1 MHYLILSSV
10 LAFIITLLCIPVILD
25 VAKKKHLF
33 DEPDERKLHTEIIP
47 ALGGVGIFAGFI
59 ISMLLCI
66 PEFAIDLLYV
76 KYFAAAATL
85 IFFVGLKD
93 DIVET
98 PAGKKFLGQVAAAA
112 IVMQFG
118 NIYINNMYGFLGVT
132 EISKL
137 ASVFLT
143 LFAFVVITNAFNLID
158 GVDGLAASLG
168 IVTTLVFSIYFYI
181 ANEMVY
187 AVMATATCGALLAF
201 LIYNYSPAK
210 IFMGD
215 TGSLLL
221 GLVNSILV
229 VKFITVAGTP
239 GNTFSMPASP
249 AIGFA
254 ILIVPLFDTLRVFS
268 VRIINRKSPF
278 SADRIHI
285 HHYLLDLGFTHKSIM
300 LTCVATT
307 LGFIGVAYMIRDLNT
322 TLVFAIILTIALGL
336 KGIVYIFRQKAKN
349 AKKNI
354 VQTNT
359 NTTTK
364 KIYSILQEPM
374 DAN

>member
-10 LAFIITLLCIPVILD
+10 LAFIITLLSIPVIID

-59 ISMLLCI
+59 VSMLLCI
-66 PEFAIDLLYV
+66 PEFANDLLYV
-76 KYFAAAATL
+76 KYFAAAATI

-112 IVMQFG
+112 IVMFFC
-118 NIYINNMYGFLGVT
+118 NIYIGNMYGFLGVY

-168 IVTTLVFSIYFYI
+168 IVTTFIFAIYFYT
-181 ANEMVY
+181 ASEMVY

-201 LIYNYSPAK
+201 LIYNYAPAK

-229 VKFITVAGTP
+229 IKFITVAGTP
-239 GNTFSMPASP
+239 GNTFSLPAAP

-285 HHYLLDLGFTHKSIM
+285 HHYLIDLGFSHTKIM

-307 LGFIGVAYMIRDLNT
+307 IGFIGLAYLLKDLNT
-322 TLVFAIILTIALGL
+322 TLVFAIIVSVALFL
-336 KGIVYIFRQKAKN
+336 KSIVYYFRQKAKK

-354 VQTNT
+354 VQTST

>member
-1 MHYLILSSV
+1 
-10 LAFIITLLCIPVILD
+10 
-25 VAKKKHLF
+25 
-33 DEPDERKLHTEIIP
+33 
-47 ALGGVGIFAGFI
+47 
-59 ISMLLCI
+59 
-66 PEFAIDLLYV
+66 
-76 KYFAAAATL
+76 
-85 IFFVGLKD
+85 
-93 DIVET
+93 
-98 PAGKKFLGQVAAAA
+98 
-112 IVMQFG
+112 
-118 NIYINNMYGFLGVT
+118 MYGFLGVT
-132 EISKL
+132 EISTL
-137 ASVFLT
+137 TSVFLT

-168 IVTTLVFSIYFYI
+168 IVTTLAFSIYFFV

-201 LIYNYSPAK
+201 LIYNYAPAK

-229 VKFITVAGTP
+229 IKFITVAGGTT
-239 GNTFSMPASP
+239 GNSFSMPAAP

-285 HHYLLDLGFTHKSIM
+285 HHYLLDLGFTHRGIV
-300 LTCVATT
+300 LTLVSTT
-307 LGFIGVAYMIRDLNT
+307 LAFIGVAYLCKDLNT
-322 TLVFAIILTIALGL
+322 TLAFTIIILMALAL
-336 KGIVYIFRQKAKN
+336 KSVVYFFRQRAKKAK
-349 AKKNI
+349 KSI
-354 VQTNT
+354 VQTST

-364 KIYSILQEPM
+364 KIYSILQEPV

>member
-10 LAFIITLLCIPVILD
+10 LAFIITLLCIPVIID

-33 DEPDERKLHTEIIP
+33 DEPDERKLHKEIIP
-47 ALGGVGIFAGFI
+47 ALGGIGIFAGFI
-59 ISMLLCI
+59 VSMLLCI
-66 PEFAIDLLYV
+66 PEFSKDLDYV
-76 KYFAAAATL
+76 KYFAAAAII

-112 IVMQFG
+112 IVMHFG
-118 NIYINNMYGFLGVT
+118 NIHISNMYGFFGVT
-132 EISKL
+132 EISTL
-137 ASVFLT
+137 TSVFLT

-168 IVTTLVFSIYFYI
+168 IVTTLAFSIYFYI
-181 ANEMVY
+181 AAEMVY

-201 LIYNYSPAK
+201 LIYNYAPAK

-229 VKFITVAGTP
+229 IKFITVAGTS
-239 GNTFSMPASP
+239 GSDFSMPAAP

-285 HHYLLDLGFTHKSIM
+285 HHYLLDLGFTHRGIV
-300 LTCVATT
+300 LTLVSTT
-307 LGFIGVAYMIRDLNT
+307 LAFIGVAYLGKDLNT
-322 TLVFAIILTIALGL
+322 TLAFTIIISLALVL
-336 KGIVYIFRQKAKN
+336 KSIVYFFRQRSKKAAKN
-349 AKKNI
+349 MEHI
-354 VQTNT
+354 NT
-359 NTTTK
+359 TTTTK
-364 KIYSILQEPM
+364 KIYSILQEP
-374 DAN
+374 AESN

>member
-47 ALGGVGIFAGFI
+47 ALGGIGIFAGFI
-59 ISMLLCI
+59 VSMLLCI
-66 PEFAIDLLYV
+66 PEFATDLLYV
-76 KYFAAAATL
+76 KYFAAAATI

-93 DIVET
+93 DVVET
-98 PAGKKFLGQVAAAA
+98 QAGKKFLGQVAAAV

-118 NIYINNMYGFLGVT
+118 NIYISNMYGFLGVT
-132 EISKL
+132 EITKI
-137 ASVFLT
+137 ASIFLT

-158 GVDGLAASLG
+158 GVDGLAASLS
-168 IVTTLVFSIYFYI
+168 IVTTLVFAIYFYM
-181 ANEMVY
+181 ASEMVY

-201 LIYNYSPAK
+201 LIYNYAPAK

-229 VKFITVAGTP
+229 IKFITVAGAS
-239 GNTFSMPASP
+239 GNTFSMPAAP

-285 HHYLLDLGFTHKSIM
+285 HHYLLDFGFTHRGIV
-300 LTCVATT
+300 LTLVSTT
-307 LGFIGVAYMIRDLNT
+307 LAFIGVAYFCRNLNT
-322 TLVFAIILTIALGL
+322 TLVFGIIIAMALAL
-336 KGIVYIFRQKAKN
+336 KTLVYFFRQKAKKI
-349 AKKNI
+349 KKNI
-354 VQTNT
+354 AQTNT
-359 NTTTK
+359 NTTSK
-364 KIYSILQEPM
+364 KIYSILQEPV